1 MSRYV
6 LFSCWLNKREEPKFL
21 PVFLDTKA
29 SYSSLANE
37 SQISPGKESK

>member
-1 MSRYV
+1 MGRYV
-6 LFSCWLNKREEPKFL
+6 LFSCWLNNREEPKFL

-37 SQISPGKESK
+37 SQIPPGKESK